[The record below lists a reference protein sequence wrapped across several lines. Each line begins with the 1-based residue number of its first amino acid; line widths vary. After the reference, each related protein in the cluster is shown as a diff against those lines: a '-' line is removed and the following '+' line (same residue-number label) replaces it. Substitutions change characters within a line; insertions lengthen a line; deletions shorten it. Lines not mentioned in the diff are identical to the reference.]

1 LRFCQRYFDPYGPL
15 GDLSSAF
22 SLIDGY
28 KFGPLG
34 IRGISV
40 RMQIRPTVREAF
52 IVGAEA
58 PLRVKRGQP
67 VRIRLRLQRSRAGRT
82 EVSFPYRVPR
92 DTKKGL
98 RILTIRGPGSG
109 GGLGGL
115 EDFFLALFG
124 GGGGGEGPTRS
135 VNDLTKRIAA
145 LGRPDGVRATFERK
159 GKGPV
164 VYSSKR
170 LMIRGKTQ
178 VPMIVKPAKKK
189 R

>member
-1 LRFCQRYFDPYGPL
+1 
-15 GDLSSAF
+15 
-22 SLIDGY
+22 
-28 KFGPLG
+28 
-34 IRGISV
+34 
-40 RMQIRPTVREAF
+40 
-52 IVGAEA
+52 
-58 PLRVKRGQP
+58 
-67 VRIRLRLQRSRAGRT
+67 LRLQRSRAGRT